1 MPTYFE
7 RNSYLKKFYFSLTGI
22 ERILLLSSVFS
33 MVLVI
38 IRVAMTGSKMF
49 LFLPWNLLLAF
60 IPYYIT
66 KKLMT
71 RPAWIEN
78 KWKLAAASLLWL
90 LFIPNSFYI
99 ITDLFHLGKYDEAPR
114 WFDLTLIFSFAWNGL
129 VFGIVSVKQME
140 SIVLLSYPAPRY
152 GWLFIYF
159 IMWLNALGIYIG
171 RFLRFNSWDIITNPF
186 SLLNE
191 IMTMVLHPFD
201 YMYVWGMIC
210 FFAVLMTIMYI
221 TVRRI
226 GEMAVR

>member
-7 RNSYLKKFYFSLTGI
+7 RNSYLQKFYFARTGI
-22 ERILLLSSVFS
+22 ERILLLSSIFS
-33 MVLVI
+33 IVLVI
-38 IRVAMTGSKMF
+38 IRVAMTGSRMF

-66 KKLMT
+66 KKLMNN
-71 RPAWIEN
+71 PAWIEN
-78 KWKLAAASLLWL
+78 KWKLTFASLLWL

-99 ITDLFHLGKYDEAPR
+99 ITDLFHLGKYEEAPR

-129 VFGIVSVKQME
+129 VLGIVSVKQME
-140 SIVLLSYPAPRY
+140 SIVKLYAAPRY
-152 GWLFIYF
+152 AWLFIYAV
-159 IMWLNALGIYIG
+159 MWLNALGIFIG
-171 RFLRFNSWDIITNPF
+171 RFLRFNSWDIVTDPF
-186 SLLNE
+186 SLINE
-191 IMTMVLHPFD
+191 ILAMVLHPFD

-210 FFAVLMTIMYI
+210 FFAVLMTIMYV

>member
-7 RNSYLKKFYFSLTGI
+7 KNIYLQKFYFARTGI

-33 MVLVI
+33 IVLVI
-38 IRVAMTGSKMF
+38 IRVAMTGSRMF

-66 KKLMT
+66 RKLMAN
-71 RPAWIEN
+71 PAWIEN
-78 KWKLAAASLLWL
+78 KWKLAAASVLWL

-129 VFGIVSVKQME
+129 MLGIVSVKQME
-140 SIVLLSYPAPRY
+140 SIVQFYTPPRY
-152 GWLFIYF
+152 GWMFIYF
-159 IMWLNALGIYIG
+159 IMWMNALGIYIG
-171 RFLRFNSWDIITNPF
+171 RFLRFNSWDIVTNPF
-186 SLLNE
+186 SLMNE
-191 IMTMVLHPFD
+191 ILAMVVHPFD
-201 YMYVWGMIC
+201 YMYTWGMIC
-210 FFAVLMTIMYI
+210 FFAVLMTIMYV

-226 GEMAVR
+226 GEMVVL

>member
-7 RNSYLKKFYFSLTGI
+7 RNIYLQKFYFARTGI
-22 ERILLLSSVFS
+22 EKILLLSSLFS
-33 MVLVI
+33 VVLVI
-38 IRVAMTGSKMF
+38 IRVAMTGSRMF

-66 KKLMT
+66 KKLMNN
-71 RPAWIEN
+71 PARIES
-78 KWKLAAASLLWL
+78 KWKLIAASLLWL

-129 VFGIVSVKQME
+129 MLGIVSVKQME
-140 SIVLLSYPAPRY
+140 SITKLYLAPRY
-152 GWLFIYF
+152 GWLFIYAV
-159 IMWLNALGIYIG
+159 MWLNAFGIFIG

-186 SLLNE
+186 SLINE
-191 IMTMVLHPFD
+191 IMAMVLHPFD

-210 FFAVLMTIMYI
+210 FFAVLMTIMYV

-226 GEMAVR
+226 GEMVVR

>member
-1 MPTYFE
+1 MPRYFE
-7 RNSYLKKFYFSLTGI
+7 RNNYLQKFYFSRTGI

-33 MVLVI
+33 IALVI

-66 KKLMT
+66 KKLMAN
-71 RPAWIEN
+71 PAWIEN
-78 KWKLAAASLLWL
+78 KWKLIAAALLWL
-90 LFIPNSFYI
+90 VFIPNSFYI

-129 VFGIVSVKQME
+129 VLGIVSVKQME
-140 SIVLLSYPAPRY
+140 SIVKCYFAPRY
-152 GWLFIYF
+152 AWLFIYTV
-159 IMWLNALGIYIG
+159 MWLNALGIFIG
-171 RFLRFNSWDIITNPF
+171 RFLRFNSWDIITNPL
-186 SLLNE
+186 SLINE
-191 IMTMVLHPFD
+191 IITMVVHPFD